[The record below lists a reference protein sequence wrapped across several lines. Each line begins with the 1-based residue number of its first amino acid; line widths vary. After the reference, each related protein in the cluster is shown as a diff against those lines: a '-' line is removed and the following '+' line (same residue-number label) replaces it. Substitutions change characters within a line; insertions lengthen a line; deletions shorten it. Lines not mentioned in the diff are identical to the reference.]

1 MVCWP
6 ILAGIPANKERKKMI
21 EILNIIYTS
30 NFLISFASFI
40 TIMFLIMIVI
50 NVYDY
55 IKLMQPYW
63 KIEKKY
69 KELRKGIK

>member
-1 MVCWP
+1 
-6 ILAGIPANKERKKMI
+6 MI

-50 NVYDY
+50 NIHDY
-55 IKLMQPYW
+55 IILMRPYW

-69 KELRKGIK
+69 KQLRKVGK

>member
-1 MVCWP
+1 
-6 ILAGIPANKERKKMI
+6 MI

-69 KELRKGIK
+69 KQLRKAGK